1 MRIEELL
8 NMLGNETRR
17 EILQMLSERPY
28 YVSELSQELD
38 IGHKAIIEHLSL
50 MRGAGMVKS
59 KFEKI
64 KKGRPRKYYLISK
77 DVMLEVWI
85 GTDTFN
91 AKTSTITID
100 EEILDSMPKLKKIT
114 ERLEELSGLESSSD
128 IAELRKIYKE
138 LEEEKENISQAK
150 QIIECIQG
158 RIKSELKRDRLE
170 RELEELLLK

>member
-1 MRIEELL
+1 MKIEELL

-38 IGHKAIIEHLSL
+38 IGQKAIIEHLSL
-50 MRGAGMVKS
+50 MRGAGIIKS

-64 KKGRPRKYYLISK
+64 KKGRPRKYYIISK

-91 AKTSTITID
+91 AKTSSISID
-100 EEILDSMPKLKKIT
+100 KDILDSLPKLKKIT
-114 ERLEELSGLESSSD
+114 ERLDELSGPRGSD
-128 IAELRKIYKE
+128 NIAELRKIYKE
-138 LEEEKENISQAK
+138 LENEKENISQAK
-150 QIIECIQG
+150 RIIECIQG
-158 RIKSELKRDRLE
+158 RIRSELKRDRLE
-170 RELEELLLK
+170 KLDELLFY

>member
-1 MRIEELL
+1 MKIEELL

-38 IGHKAIIEHLSL
+38 IGQKAIIEHLSL
-50 MRGAGMVKS
+50 MRGAGIIKS

-64 KKGRPRKYYLISK
+64 KKGRPRKYYIISK

-91 AKTSTITID
+91 AKTSSISID
-100 EEILDSMPKLKKIT
+100 KDILDSLPKLKKIT
-114 ERLEELSGLESSSD
+114 ERLDELSGPRGSD
-128 IAELRKIYKE
+128 NIAELRKIYKE
-138 LEEEKENISQAK
+138 LENEKENISQAK
-150 QIIECIQG
+150 RIIECIQG
-158 RIKSELKRDRLE
+158 RIRSELKRDRLE
-170 RELEELLLK
+170 RLGELLFY